1 MMPHVSDK
9 RERLLAAARTLIHRR
24 GFRPTTLADIA
35 KASGIPPGN
44 VYYYF
49 KTKDDLGAAV
59 IEGRAA
65 EFHDLFGEWERTLP
79 DPRRRLAAFIDFV
92 EAHREEL
99 ARHGCP
105 VGSLCQ
111 ELDKET
117 APLAK
122 KADGIL
128 QQQIDWAV
136 GQFRALGRGDAEGLG
151 AYFVA
156 MLQGITL
163 VAHARRDP
171 EMLKRQATRLRAWL
185 EQA

>member
-1 MMPHVSDK
+1 MPRVRDK
-9 RERLLAAARTLIHRR
+9 RERLLAAARTLIHHQ

-35 KASGIPPGN
+35 KTSGIPLGN

-49 KTKDDLGAAV
+49 KTKEDLGAAV
-59 IEGRAA
+59 IKGRAA
-65 EFHDLFGEWERTLP
+65 EFRDLFDEWDRILP
-79 DPRRRLAAFIDFV
+79 DPHRRLAAFIDFV

-117 APLAK
+117 VPLAE

-128 QQQIDWAV
+128 QQQVDWAI

-171 EMLKRQATRLRAWL
+171 GMLEHQAARLRAWL